1 MIIVADTS
9 ALMAV
14 FARRD
19 PDHERCAEFFNAAGR
34 DFIYSPLVMT
44 ELDHLIRARTNN
56 FSIAQAALRALVDR
70 VTKSY
75 DEFAPLG
82 LDDFAQAADIRDK
95 YADMELDLADA
106 LGVVL
111 AARYDTN
118 RIFTLDESDFRRL
131 SPLDKHSYFEILPTD
146 NPS

>member
-19 PDHERCAEFFNAAGR
+19 PDHNKCAEFFNAAGR

-44 ELDHLIRARTNN
+44 ELDHLIRARSRN
-56 FSIAQAALRALVDR
+56 FAIAQATLRALVDR

-82 LDDFAQAADIRDK
+82 LDDFAQAADLRDH

-111 AARYDTN
+111 AARYHTN
-118 RIFTLDESDFRRL
+118 RVFTLDENDFRRL
-131 SPLDKHSYFEILPTD
+131 SPMDKHNHFEILPTD
-146 NPS
+146 NH